1 MTTPGR
7 PGDAPPEPG
16 VPTGGAE
23 PDAVRRPPRPMIERI
38 GLAFVATVVI
48 AVFGALG
55 AASFASGD
63 LFLAVM
69 AAIGAL
75 MTAWAGGRTLI
86 RG

>member
-7 PGDAPPEPG
+7 PGDAPLDPG
-16 VPTGGAE
+16 VPAGAAE

-38 GLAFVATVVI
+38 GLALVATVVI

-69 AAIGAL
+69 AAVGAL

>member
-1 MTTPGR
+1 VTTPGG
-7 PGDAPPEPG
+7 PGDAPPDPG
-16 VPTGGAE
+16 VPAGAAE

-48 AVFGALG
+48 AVFGVLG

-63 LFLAVM
+63 LFMAVM

>member
-7 PGDAPPEPG
+7 PGDAPPDPG

-38 GLAFVATVVI
+38 GLALVATFVI

>member
-1 MTTPGR
+1 
-7 PGDAPPEPG
+7 
-16 VPTGGAE
+16 
-23 PDAVRRPPRPMIERI
+23 MIERI

-48 AVFGALG
+48 AVFGVLG

-63 LFLAVM
+63 LFIAVM